1 MDPSSITR
9 PRIAPWVLVALALAL
24 VAAVTL
30 VPISHGTGGDDIP
43 FWCLGCGDYALAD
56 GVANLV
62 LFVPLGWALA
72 RTSVRFSSGLAV
84 VLTSTIGVEW
94 LQHAVIPGRV
104 ASVADILANTLG
116 GVVGMVLPRLHR
128 WVVETRGRAARAS
141 IVYGVLLIAC
151 LGTGAATQAVLSPGT
166 LYWTRGEADGAPY
179 VPFTGSL
186 REVRVDGAPI
196 AFDQWLEVPPRRG
209 RDIAVE
215 LTSGRPDTG
224 LAHLVIAWMPTGQGW
239 MWLEQRDRDLH
250 VHFASWS
257 DRAQLRGH
265 SLWLR
270 HVLPVTAGEPVSVR
284 LVVRSFAYRI
294 VLVTKAGTVVRET
307 RMSPGDGWRLF
318 TPAEP
323 AWGPAT
329 TLLTAVWLA
338 ALLWPLGYLASAR
351 SRAATVV
358 AAVGAGVGLV
368 LLPIVSGCAW
378 LPLLGWCGAGSGL
391 LVGSQSWAAG
401 QRMRPDSCSYH
412 AAGTGRTRQSHHT
425 RTSS

>member
-1 MDPSSITR
+1 VTW
-9 PRIAPWVLVALALAL
+9 APVALALGF
-24 VAAVTL
+24 VAAATL
-30 VPISHGTGGDDIP
+30 VPMPTHGMRGGEIP
-43 FWCLGCGDYALAD
+43 FFCLGCGDYALAD
-56 GVANLV
+56 GVANV
-62 LFVPLGWALA
+62 ALFVPLGWALSRA
-72 RTSVRFSSGLAV
+72 GLPPHLALAV
-84 VLTSTIGVEW
+84 VLTTTSVVEW
-94 LQHAVIPGRV
+94 LQHSIIPGRV
-104 ASVADILANTLG
+104 ASMADILANTLG
-116 GVVGMVLPRLHR
+116 GGAGMALPGLARRLVATRGGTLRASSAYGGLLVASLVVGQALEAIPLPRSLR
-128 WVVETRGRAARAS
+128 WTEG
-141 IVYGVLLIAC
+141 GVD
-151 LGTGAATQAVLSPGT
+151 SS
-166 LYWTRGEADGAPY
+166 RF
-179 VPFTGSL
+179 VPFTGSVSA
-186 REVRVDGAPI
+186 VRLNGAAAPMHERLHLPARNVVEIGVD
-196 AFDQWLEVPPRRG
+196 FV
-209 RDIAVE
+209 
-215 LTSGRPDTG
+215 SGRPDTG
-224 LAHLVIAWMPTGQGW
+224 LAQIVVAWMSSGQAW
-239 MWLEQRDRDLH
+239 IWLEQRDRDLH
-250 VHFASWS
+250 LRLASAS
-257 DRAQLRGH
+257 DGARLRSH
-265 SLWLR
+265 SVWLR

-391 LVGSQSWAAG
+391 LVGSQSWAVG